1 MPDLKQSLRDFV
13 ATSNSGKYS
22 TEEELLSKFPEL
34 QGYDIQ
40 SLKDFVATSNSG
52 KYGTEEEVLSKF
64 PEFGLTS
71 EDPLKKKEQ
80 TQLPTQGNVS
90 GTMGL
95 PSESTSSGSL
105 KPFNKN
111 ALLAKGLKQTTIAT
125 PLESAPQN
133 RKETEDIANLRT
145 PTNLTSLQAINNAA
159 QEKVRVEK
167 EKLDLRNQ
175 IFTYQTLNPET
186 KGGGYAAL
194 ENIILDPNQSE
205 EKKLAAQKQKETV
218 DKYFELK
225 DKTKSIN
232 ARIDK
237 DETTRQKGLEERYS
251 SLQNT
256 QELAR
261 KYTLKA
267 LTGTASILDAI
278 GFDGQEDSFDLDKLK
293 FKFDKEQE
301 GEYSGD
307 SEAISE
313 EKKQNIKK
321 INAFADSLIN
331 QETPKGWEKL
341 FEGEWSLGRAGYV
354 TSQAIGQLLPT
365 VAAGFLGGGGGL
377 TTIVGAGL
385 SYEESY
391 NTFEKAG
398 LTDRQS
404 EIASV
409 ALSIPLGILEK
420 MGISDIVTKPVFKLM
435 LKETTA
441 EVIAQLAKKELT
453 NKGLFEAVKNTFGQK
468 IKEYG
473 KDLFISG
480 IKEPLTEIEQAL
492 LSEAAGQTAEA
503 ITGKDSNKDQTMAQY
518 LKELGLKV
526 SEEGFYGLV
535 GGVGMSAVTSAVQNQ
550 ANPTAYG
557 RALELKDDALMSDF
571 KKQLDRE
578 VKKGI
583 ITQEQ
588 AVTAVENVHKIQAAD
603 NQIPSTIE
611 GNERRSMTATLIQ
624 IKQALKNEI
633 EGKDK
638 SLTGPTQAA
647 IADIDV
653 KLNEIA
659 TGEDTKIEQVA
670 PKGEGI
676 LANPET
682 TTAAL
687 EALPLEEKTTATFKD
702 TNGDTV
708 SILGNEKKLSDL
720 FHEAQSTP
728 EDNRTEF
735 QQSIIDTVEVSL
747 KTPLDLE
754 TEVSRLE
761 SEFGLDKQTITE
773 ADIAVSQLSDN
784 EQVTETV
791 TSLDDVP
798 VQFRDRVTVNK
809 TEGTPKRKRFFGI
822 PYGKEVKGQTKETYT
837 YTATGK
843 EIKSAY
849 AATKQQVGAAPTTDT
864 GVSATN
870 KSSLDNLKSKTTDA
884 VKLKVVESAQKAIK
898 TLQSVMPNFDI
909 VVHEDEGSY
918 NAAVEKTGGK
928 QNTKGNFNAVK
939 NADGTYSGRI
949 DINLSRAS
957 TTTVAHEVAHGIMLQ
972 AFGDK
977 PALFKEFRNKIS
989 TVLKQSTNQKLIAFA
1004 DQYKTDV
1011 TYEEY
1016 LAELTGLLEQE
1027 QANISPTTLQ
1037 RIAAIINKLVS
1048 TLSAGQVKVFED
1060 LKNTKDVIDFFS
1072 NVSQAIKGGEAIQFL
1087 NETQAYGEGLA
1098 IKVPSDFVATKS
1110 KKLSA
1115 KSQIGDY
1122 VIPSEYVGKDEFD
1135 VLKLGEVPVKN
1146 LTDLIKQYEG
1156 RVVIITS
1163 DATGYG
1169 VDSDNEP
1176 ILGGYGFANN
1186 AKNIE
1191 DGIGFASLGVGTVKG
1206 AYTAAEKAYGQGKTL
1221 VLIMIQPPH
1230 TTINNSYGAKY
1241 LMRAMQQLGT
1251 LSPKKLA
1258 EAKESIKNFIN
1269 NSKAMQDELKAEE
1282 EAAEEEALAI
1292 KEAKEKGEEIKKSEA
1307 GAKRRTSKVELFKL
1321 IDSIQPNSNLKELTD
1336 AYLNCTTFNT
1346 RKYIGMGV
1354 LSEHKDV
1361 QTNEKTTKS
1370 KLLFR
1375 EVGATIY
1382 DFLKEYG
1389 DQSFLTED
1397 MMLNNVG
1404 GFTVGGFELDVTSVE
1419 EREKLIEEIQT
1430 KGILHPLFN
1439 GKLPGTNH
1447 FILDG
1452 VYDVQEN
1459 FGEFA
1464 RPEKGIDMSTQLDK
1478 VTAKERKAWFD
1489 EFITKKDATTTSG
1502 IGIDRAKFKKEYRK
1516 LPKKEL
1522 KEEYFI
1528 DKVKPSFQN
1537 GLENIVR
1544 DKMSRKYFEKLANGN
1559 KDKLNSFYLA
1569 KNRDVDPSKRT
1580 YSMLSASNKVDFKDT
1595 YLAPRG
1601 LLKDVATHVPT
1612 KVAGGIGFIPQE
1624 GAAERMAQTE
1634 FKKSEKLTQQKNDKE
1649 NNAGVQSNLG
1659 KGQESKQAKSNKGAG
1674 KEKTSTGRN
1683 VQAYEEEVTALE
1695 QSFPINK
1702 SQVDAWHGSPHLFDK
1717 FTTEKIGTGE
1727 GAQAFGWGLYFTD
1740 VRAIAKNYADKLSSS
1755 RITIDGIA
1763 AKVPMDPLFFAAA
1776 NEVARVGYEK
1786 AVENNKYDLKYSYNK
1801 EEIEQ
1806 INKYTE
1812 ELKNKKVEYKKQGL
1826 LYNVT
1831 VHQGKTPEQYNW
1843 LEWDKP
1849 LTNDQRNKII
1859 KAIENKNFNTR
1870 TTFGNPL
1877 EVVDRT
1883 DTKGIDVYKSLA
1895 FEFGDKKASLLLL
1908 ENGIDG
1914 VKYPTESISR
1924 GTTSDTAR
1932 GSNYVVFD
1940 ENAVTVNAI
1949 NKSQEDAVKTID
1961 RMVRDARGQGFSEE
1975 AIAIFLER
1983 NGFTAQEIEAVMD
1996 TELGASKQM
2005 VLSEETMPG
2014 FDKMMAAINRAIKKD
2029 KALTT
2034 VPNKDILSRIMKYL
2048 AKQDTYKNATDIQ
2061 KEKLVRDINKIIGI
2075 REKVVK
2081 NLSTTLEQFERY
2093 EKAFGIDVTLGNIVD
2108 PNNITM
2114 TEKELLI
2121 KQIKDYARGARDVK
2135 AAWVKASAELTKD
2148 IKNMMKTGKISVKQA
2163 ASIVRRFGAVNV
2175 FSEKSIGKF
2184 VDYMTKVFNDAEY
2197 VNQLS
2202 IAQKTKKAIASLS
2215 KNQDRNAN
2223 LRELGKKFT
2232 EIDPSMVDDI
2242 YKYNTVAAAIYE
2254 AIYGSKLTSQGPK
2267 FAQTINIES
2276 VSKYVDEMVES
2287 QNKKLLDEKIAEI
2300 QELLGIDA
2308 SKFTPQE
2315 IKALLEN
2322 TQTIKKSNEVAI
2334 KDSIKKMFGI
2344 YSTLIKE
2351 TISRGTDLFTGE
2363 PRNFTKQQKE
2373 LIGRFMAM
2381 DLNNLNAKQSL
2392 AAVDSLINFFQNDS
2406 TAKMEAVL
2414 SDYTAMENTKTL
2426 IDKNIK
2432 SLRLN
2437 KWFSDDFGKLLAEQT
2452 YNLPMLFERM
2462 FKGVGRGA
2470 YVQKMS
2476 GLTKLINKKSLA
2488 VSESNAIVE
2497 EYVSQFYKKE
2507 ANGEAFNTSENNV
2520 ERGIAAF
2527 MMRTFVGSEEKMQ
2540 TEFDRRKKLVEQ
2552 TIDVLSKGNDE
2563 EKVKGELYQKV
2574 YEKFKKAENIQDVM
2588 DATDKVN
2595 LEAIQFW
2602 QNAWGDKFDKLAD
2615 VSLNVYN
2622 KVLNKELNYIP
2633 DNLRKLASN
2642 SKTTDLQSTAA
2653 MNESSFHHN
2662 NNSLYDTEAGVLQ
2675 TPSYPTELPTDDK
2688 NNRTNRVVDFSFDSN
2703 NANSMYDALVDV
2715 NTAAAVRQVDTF
2727 INGDDFNKIFN
2738 MEDGEMLK
2746 DRIEGYVRNIRS
2758 RNIYSQDEFSKFAK
2772 ALNKVAA
2779 IGVGQALAGP
2789 TQTLK
2794 QVIPVA
2800 FNTLVNAQNLDVIS
2814 SLNSD
2819 FQTWLGESGYAIGTR
2834 GVKSQAD
2841 IESLNKLIKEDAK
2854 TGGKKTL
2861 ELVLKA
2867 NEWWLQTFL
2876 VSPDVYIAK
2885 ASWKSYYEKYLKDN
2899 GLYKTVE
2906 TIRTDSG
2913 FREIETKGIDY
2924 SSHTLN
2930 EDAADYAQ
2938 RMVDRQQNVSDAD
2951 LNGFLFTN
2959 KEASRQILVKIFMPF
2974 ANFRMNQAA
2983 RLGSDINVLTSKTS
2997 TVEDRRTAAL
3007 SLSGFAVE
3015 MAVFKMLSGGLV
3027 YLFGSLTKWLMDD
3040 DENKE
3045 ERKKRKES
3053 IIKGQAT
3060 SAVADI
3066 LSPAPLLDPIL
3077 QYGAAYALAQTQRM
3091 LKTKEKDVVSLY
3103 EPKVKT
3109 IAEQYGLF
3117 GIPLIRAAQLGEM
3130 TMLAYN
3136 GIYKDEY
3143 GRERKISKNDQEL
3156 IGNMIPLALLTN
3168 IGLAPVEVNTVMRNT
3183 IKFAKKGSKTIK
3195 SVDRE
3200 KSNDYGIYDTKE
3212 DLKKYDPILYEE
3224 KFGKNSENYLEN
3236 EEERKAKKEE
3246 RDLKR
3251 AEKDAKYGYVPKAK
3265 P

>member
-1 MPDLKQSLRDFV
+1 M
-13 ATSNSGKYS
+13 
-22 TEEELLSKFPEL
+22 
-34 QGYDIQ
+34 
-40 SLKDFVATSNSG
+40 
-52 KYGTEEEVLSKF
+52 
-64 PEFGLTS
+64 
-71 EDPLKKKEQ
+71 
-80 TQLPTQGNVS
+80 
-90 GTMGL
+90 
-95 PSESTSSGSL
+95 
-105 KPFNKN
+105 
-111 ALLAKGLKQTTIAT
+111 
-125 PLESAPQN
+125 
-133 RKETEDIANLRT
+133 
-145 PTNLTSLQAINNAA
+145 
-159 QEKVRVEK
+159 
-167 EKLDLRNQ
+167 
-175 IFTYQTLNPET
+175 
-186 KGGGYAAL
+186 
-194 ENIILDPNQSE
+194 
-205 EKKLAAQKQKETV
+205 
-218 DKYFELK
+218 
-225 DKTKSIN
+225 
-232 ARIDK
+232 
-237 DETTRQKGLEERYS
+237 
-251 SLQNT
+251 
-256 QELAR
+256 
-261 KYTLKA
+261 
-267 LTGTASILDAI
+267 
-278 GFDGQEDSFDLDKLK
+278 
-293 FKFDKEQE
+293 
-301 GEYSGD
+301 
-307 SEAISE
+307 
-313 EKKQNIKK
+313 
-321 INAFADSLIN
+321 
-331 QETPKGWEKL
+331 
-341 FEGEWSLGRAGYV
+341 
-354 TSQAIGQLLPT
+354 
-365 VAAGFLGGGGGL
+365 
-377 TTIVGAGL
+377 
-385 SYEESY
+385 
-391 NTFEKAG
+391 
-398 LTDRQS
+398 
-404 EIASV
+404 
-409 ALSIPLGILEK
+409 
-420 MGISDIVTKPVFKLM
+420 
-435 LKETTA
+435 
-441 EVIAQLAKKELT
+441 
-453 NKGLFEAVKNTFGQK
+453 
-468 IKEYG
+468 
-473 KDLFISG
+473 
-480 IKEPLTEIEQAL
+480 
-492 LSEAAGQTAEA
+492 
-503 ITGKDSNKDQTMAQY
+503 
-518 LKELGLKV
+518 
-526 SEEGFYGLV
+526 
-535 GGVGMSAVTSAVQNQ
+535 
-550 ANPTAYG
+550 
-557 RALELKDDALMSDF
+557 
-571 KKQLDRE
+571 
-578 VKKGI
+578 
-583 ITQEQ
+583 
-588 AVTAVENVHKIQAAD
+588 
-603 NQIPSTIE
+603 
-611 GNERRSMTATLIQ
+611 
-624 IKQALKNEI
+624 
-633 EGKDK
+633 
-638 SLTGPTQAA
+638 
-647 IADIDV
+647 
-653 KLNEIA
+653 
-659 TGEDTKIEQVA
+659 
-670 PKGEGI
+670 
-676 LANPET
+676 
-682 TTAAL
+682 
-687 EALPLEEKTTATFKD
+687 
-702 TNGDTV
+702 
-708 SILGNEKKLSDL
+708 
-720 FHEAQSTP
+720 
-728 EDNRTEF
+728 
-735 QQSIIDTVEVSL
+735 
-747 KTPLDLE
+747 
-754 TEVSRLE
+754 
-761 SEFGLDKQTITE
+761 
-773 ADIAVSQLSDN
+773 
-784 EQVTETV
+784 
-791 TSLDDVP
+791 
-798 VQFRDRVTVNK
+798 
-809 TEGTPKRKRFFGI
+809 
-822 PYGKEVKGQTKETYT
+822 
-837 YTATGK
+837 
-843 EIKSAY
+843 
-849 AATKQQVGAAPTTDT
+849 
-864 GVSATN
+864 
-870 KSSLDNLKSKTTDA
+870 
-884 VKLKVVESAQKAIK
+884 
-898 TLQSVMPNFDI
+898 
-909 VVHEDEGSY
+909 
-918 NAAVEKTGGK
+918 
-928 QNTKGNFNAVK
+928 
-939 NADGTYSGRI
+939 
-949 DINLSRAS
+949 
-957 TTTVAHEVAHGIMLQ
+957 
-972 AFGDK
+972 
-977 PALFKEFRNKIS
+977 
-989 TVLKQSTNQKLIAFA
+989 
-1004 DQYKTDV
+1004 
-1011 TYEEY
+1011 
-1016 LAELTGLLEQE
+1016 
-1027 QANISPTTLQ
+1027 
-1037 RIAAIINKLVS
+1037 
-1048 TLSAGQVKVFED
+1048 
-1060 LKNTKDVIDFFS
+1060 
-1072 NVSQAIKGGEAIQFL
+1072 
-1087 NETQAYGEGLA
+1087 
-1098 IKVPSDFVATKS
+1098 
-1110 KKLSA
+1110 
-1115 KSQIGDY
+1115 
-1122 VIPSEYVGKDEFD
+1122 
-1135 VLKLGEVPVKN
+1135 
-1146 LTDLIKQYEG
+1146 
-1156 RVVIITS
+1156 
-1163 DATGYG
+1163 
-1169 VDSDNEP
+1169 
-1176 ILGGYGFANN
+1176 
-1186 AKNIE
+1186 
-1191 DGIGFASLGVGTVKG
+1191 
-1206 AYTAAEKAYGQGKTL
+1206 
-1221 VLIMIQPPH
+1221 
-1230 TTINNSYGAKY
+1230 
-1241 LMRAMQQLGT
+1241 
-1251 LSPKKLA
+1251 
-1258 EAKESIKNFIN
+1258 
-1269 NSKAMQDELKAEE
+1269 
-1282 EAAEEEALAI
+1282 
-1292 KEAKEKGEEIKKSEA
+1292 
-1307 GAKRRTSKVELFKL
+1307 
-1321 IDSIQPNSNLKELTD
+1321 
-1336 AYLNCTTFNT
+1336 
-1346 RKYIGMGV
+1346 
-1354 LSEHKDV
+1354 
-1361 QTNEKTTKS
+1361 
-1370 KLLFR
+1370 
-1375 EVGATIY
+1375 
-1382 DFLKEYG
+1382 
-1389 DQSFLTED
+1389 
-1397 MMLNNVG
+1397 
-1404 GFTVGGFELDVTSVE
+1404 
-1419 EREKLIEEIQT
+1419 
-1430 KGILHPLFN
+1430 
-1439 GKLPGTNH
+1439 
-1447 FILDG
+1447 
-1452 VYDVQEN
+1452 
-1459 FGEFA
+1459 
-1464 RPEKGIDMSTQLDK
+1464 
-1478 VTAKERKAWFD
+1478 
-1489 EFITKKDATTTSG
+1489 
-1502 IGIDRAKFKKEYRK
+1502 
-1516 LPKKEL
+1516 
-1522 KEEYFI
+1522 
-1528 DKVKPSFQN
+1528 
-1537 GLENIVR
+1537 
-1544 DKMSRKYFEKLANGN
+1544 
-1559 KDKLNSFYLA
+1559 
-1569 KNRDVDPSKRT
+1569 
-1580 YSMLSASNKVDFKDT
+1580 
-1595 YLAPRG
+1595 
-1601 LLKDVATHVPT
+1601 
-1612 KVAGGIGFIPQE
+1612 
-1624 GAAERMAQTE
+1624 
-1634 FKKSEKLTQQKNDKE
+1634 
-1649 NNAGVQSNLG
+1649 
-1659 KGQESKQAKSNKGAG
+1659 
-1674 KEKTSTGRN
+1674 
-1683 VQAYEEEVTALE
+1683 
-1695 QSFPINK
+1695 
-1702 SQVDAWHGSPHLFDK
+1702 
-1717 FTTEKIGTGE
+1717 
-1727 GAQAFGWGLYFTD
+1727 
-1740 VRAIAKNYADKLSSS
+1740 
-1755 RITIDGIA
+1755 
-1763 AKVPMDPLFFAAA
+1763 
-1776 NEVARVGYEK
+1776 
-1786 AVENNKYDLKYSYNK
+1786 
-1801 EEIEQ
+1801 
-1806 INKYTE
+1806 
-1812 ELKNKKVEYKKQGL
+1812 
-1826 LYNVT
+1826 
-1831 VHQGKTPEQYNW
+1831 
-1843 LEWDKP
+1843 
-1849 LTNDQRNKII
+1849 
-1859 KAIENKNFNTR
+1859 
-1870 TTFGNPL
+1870 
-1877 EVVDRT
+1877 
-1883 DTKGIDVYKSLA
+1883 
-1895 FEFGDKKASLLLL
+1895 
-1908 ENGIDG
+1908 
-1914 VKYPTESISR
+1914 
-1924 GTTSDTAR
+1924 
-1932 GSNYVVFD
+1932 VFD

-1949 NKSQEDAVKTID
+1949 NKSQVDAVKTID

-2075 REKVVK
+2075 REKAVK

-2414 SDYTAMENTKTL
+2414 SDYAAMENTKIL

-2437 KWFSDDFGKLLAEQT
+2437 KWFSDDFGKFLAEQT
-2452 YNLPMLFERM
+2452 YNLPMVFERM

-2488 VSESNAIVE
+2488 VSESNVITE
-2497 EYVSQFYKKE
+2497 NYVNQFYKQE

-2574 YEKFKKAENIQDVM
+2574 YDKIFSVAKNPLNPNQVSGTEPQNAKEIAERI
-2588 DATDKVN
+2588 DKVN

-2642 SKTTDLQSTAA
+2642 SKTTDLQKTAA

-2746 DRIEGYVRNIRS
+2746 NRIEGYVRNIRS

-2779 IGVGQALAGP
+2779 IGVGQALGGP

-2800 FNTLVNAQNLDVIS
+2800 FNTLVNAQDLDISS

-2819 FQTWLGESGYAIGTR
+2819 FQTWLGESGYAIGSR

-2861 ELVLKA
+2861 ELVLKV

-2885 ASWKSYYEKYLKDN
+2885 ASWKSYYEKSLRQQGID
-2899 GLYKTVE
+2899 
-2906 TIRTDSG
+2906 
-2913 FREIETKGIDY
+2913 TKNLDY
-2924 SSHTLN
+2924 SSHSLN

-2951 LNGFLFTN
+2951 LNGFLFTD

-3045 ERKKRKES
+3045 ERKKRRES

-3060 SAVADI
+3060 SAVVDI
-3066 LSPAPLLDPIL
+3066 LSPAPILDPIL

-3103 EPKVKT
+3103 EPKAKT

-3136 GIYKDEY
+3136 GIYKDDY

-3265 P
+3265 PY

>member
-1 MPDLKQSLRDFV
+1 MNEKYITDLYSQLGGEEKFGSFEKFKELMV
-13 ATSNSGKYS
+13 SNPNYR
-22 TEEELLSKFPEL
+22 
-34 QGYDIQ
+34 
-40 SLKDFVATSNSG
+40 KDFHSTFGESTLGSFDAFDKLVG
-52 KYGTEEEVLSKF
+52 GTTTV
-64 PEFGLTS
+64 
-71 EDPLKKKEQ
+71 DPLKKKEQ

-95 PSESTSSGSL
+95 PSESTSSVSP
-105 KPFNKN
+105 KPFDKN
-111 ALLAKGLKQTTIAT
+111 ALLSKELKKTTIAT

-133 RKETEDIANLRT
+133 RQESEDIANLRM
-145 PTNLTSLQAINNAA
+145 PTNLTSLQAINAAA
-159 QEKVRVEK
+159 QDRLKAEK

-175 IFTYQTLNPET
+175 IVTYQSLNPET

-218 DKYFELK
+218 DKYFELSE
-225 DKTKSIN
+225 KTKALN

-237 DETTRQKGLEERYS
+237 DETTRQKALEERYS
-251 SLQNT
+251 SYKNT
-256 QELAR
+256 IELASS
-261 KYTLKA
+261 TSLKMIA
-267 LTGTASILDAI
+267 GTASLLTTL
-278 GFDGQEDSFDLDKLK
+278 GFYGDPESMDEEELATAKSQQ
-293 FKFDKEQE
+293 KE
-301 GEYSGD
+301 
-307 SEAISE
+307 
-313 EKKQNIKK
+313 NLKK
-321 INAFADSLIN
+321 ISDYADSLIT
-331 QETPKGWEKL
+331 QETPKDWQKL
-341 FEGEWSLGRAGYV
+341 FEGEWNANRVGYV
-354 TSQAIGQLLPT
+354 VSQALGQVVPT
-365 VAAGFLGGGGGL
+365 VAAGLITGGAA
-377 TTIVGAGL
+377 TIGGAGL
-385 SYEESY
+385 AYDESY
-391 NTFEKAG
+391 DMFKKAG
-398 LTDRQS
+398 LSERQA
-404 EIASV
+404 EIAAV
-409 ALSIPLGILEK
+409 GLSIPLGMLEE
-420 MGISDIVTKPVFKLM
+420 MGISDLVTKPAFKLL
-435 LKETTA
+435 LKETTKD
-441 EVIAQLAKKELT
+441 VITKLATKELT
-453 NKGLFEAVKNTFGQK
+453 EASLFSYVKSTMGQK

-473 KDLFISG
+473 KDLIISG
-480 IKEPLTEIEQAL
+480 VKEPLTEIEQAL

-503 ITGKDSNKDQTMAQY
+503 ITGKDSNKDQTMEQY

-535 GGVGMSAVTSAVQNQ
+535 GGVGISAVTSAVQNR

-557 RALELKDDALMSDF
+557 RALELKDDALMGEF

-588 AVTAVENVHKIQAAD
+588 ANTAIENVHNIQVAD

-611 GNERRSMTATLIQ
+611 GNERRSMTASLIQ

-647 IADIDV
+647 IDDIDV

-659 TGEDTKIEQVA
+659 TGQETQTEEVVGKTEEVVA
-670 PKGEGI
+670 KTEGI
-676 LANPET
+676 LSTPEAT
-682 TTAAL
+682 TNAL
-687 EALPLEEKTTATFKD
+687 EALPLEEKTTTTFKD
-702 TNGDTV
+702 ANGDTV
-708 SILGNEKKLSDL
+708 SVLGNEKKLADL
-720 FHEAQSTP
+720 FHEAQATP
-728 EDNRTEF
+728 EDNRTKF

-761 SEFGLDKQTITE
+761 SEFGLDRETITE
-773 ADIAVSQLSDN
+773 ADTTISQLSDN

-798 VQFRDRVTVNK
+798 VEFRDRVTVNQ
-809 TEGTPKRKRFFGI
+809 TEGTPRRKQFFGI
-822 PYGKEVKGQTKETYT
+822 PYGKEIKGKTKETYT

-849 AATKQQVGAAPTTDT
+849 AATKQRVGAAPTTDT

-870 KSSLDNLKSKTTDA
+870 KSSLDNIKAKTTDA

-909 VVHEDEGSY
+909 IVHEDEGSY

-957 TTTVAHEVAHGIMLQ
+957 TTTVAHEVAHGIMLK

-977 PALFKEFRNKIS
+977 PALFKDFRDKIS
-989 TVLKQSTNQKLIAFA
+989 TVLKQSTNDKLIAFA

-1037 RIAAIINKLVS
+1037 KIAAIINKIVA

-1122 VIPSEYVGKDEFD
+1122 VIPSKYVGKDEFD

-1146 LTDLIKQYEG
+1146 LTDLIKEYNG

-1241 LMRAMQQLGT
+1241 LMRAMQQLGA
-1251 LSPKKLA
+1251 LSPEKLA

-1269 NSKAMQDELKAEE
+1269 NSSAINKELKAEAE
-1282 EAAEEEALAI
+1282 AAAAEEEAIKKA
-1292 KEAKEKGEEIKKSEA
+1292 KEAGEEVKKSEA
-1307 GAKRRTSKVELFKL
+1307 GAKRRTSKTELFKV
-1321 IDSIQPNSNLKELTD
+1321 IDSIQPTVNDKAKNAAILKELTD

-1354 LSEHKDV
+1354 LSEHKGV

-1419 EREKLIEEIQT
+1419 EREKLIEEIQS
-1430 KGILHPLFN
+1430 KGIIHPLFN

-1459 FGEFA
+1459 FSEFA

-1478 VTAKERKAWFD
+1478 VTAKERKALFN
-1489 EFITKKDATTTSG
+1489 EFISKKDAKTPSG
-1502 IGIDRAKFKKEYRK
+1502 IGIDKDKFKKEFKK

-1522 KEEYFI
+1522 KEEYFT
-1528 DKVKPSFQN
+1528 DEAKQSFQN

-1544 DKMSRKYFEKLANGN
+1544 DKMARKYFEKLANGN
-1559 KDKLNSFYLA
+1559 KAKLDKFYESE
-1569 KNRDVDPSKRT
+1569 NRSVDPSKRT
-1580 YSMLSASNKVDFKDT
+1580 YSMLSGKSKVDFKET
-1595 YLAPRG
+1595 YLAPKG
-1601 LLKDVATHVPT
+1601 LLKDVVTHVPT

-1649 NNAGVQSNLG
+1649 NIAGVQGDLG
-1659 KGQESKQAKSNKGAG
+1659 KGKESKQAKSNKGAG
-1674 KEKTSTGRN
+1674 KEKTSTSGD
-1683 VQAYEEEVTALE
+1683 VQAYEKEVTEIE
-1695 QSFPINK
+1695 QAFPINK
-1702 SQVDAWHGSPHLFDK
+1702 SQVD
-1717 FTTEKIGTGE
+1717 
-1727 GAQAFGWGLYFTD
+1727 
-1740 VRAIAKNYADKLSSS
+1740 
-1755 RITIDGIA
+1755 
-1763 AKVPMDPLFFAAA
+1763 
-1776 NEVARVGYEK
+1776 NE
-1786 AVENNKYDLKYSYNK
+1786 
-1801 EEIEQ
+1801 
-1806 INKYTE
+1806 
-1812 ELKNKKVEYKKQGL
+1812 
-1826 LYNVT
+1826 
-1831 VHQGKTPEQYNW
+1831 
-1843 LEWDKP
+1843 
-1849 LTNDQRNKII
+1849 
-1859 KAIENKNFNTR
+1859 
-1870 TTFGNPL
+1870 
-1877 EVVDRT
+1877 
-1883 DTKGIDVYKSLA
+1883 
-1895 FEFGDKKASLLLL
+1895 
-1908 ENGIDG
+1908 
-1914 VKYPTESISR
+1914 
-1924 GTTSDTAR
+1924 
-1932 GSNYVVFD
+1932 
-1940 ENAVTVNAI
+1940 
-1949 NKSQEDAVKTID
+1949 KTID

-1983 NGFTAQEIEAVMD
+1983 KGFTAPEIEAVMA

-2014 FDKMMAAINRAIKKD
+2014 FDKMMAAINKAIKKD

-2048 AKQDTYKNATDIQ
+2048 AKQDTYKNATDVQ
-2061 KEKLVRDINKIIGI
+2061 REKLVRDIRKTIGI
-2075 REKVVK
+2075 REKAVK

-2093 EKAFGIDVTLGNIVD
+2093 ESAFGIDVTLGNIVD

-2148 IKNMMKTGKISVKQA
+2148 IKKMMKTGKISVRQA
-2163 ASIVRRFGAVNV
+2163 ASIVRRFSAVNV

-2184 VDYMTKVFNDAEY
+2184 VDYMTKVFADAEY
-2197 VNQLS
+2197 SNQLS
-2202 IAQKTKKAIASLS
+2202 IAQKTKKNIASLS
-2215 KNQDRNAN
+2215 KNQDKNAN

-2242 YKYNTVAAAIYE
+2242 YKYNTVAAAVYE
-2254 AIYGSKLTSQGPK
+2254 AIKGSTLPSGGPK

-2276 VSKYVDEMVES
+2276 VSKYVDEMIES

-2315 IKALLEN
+2315 IKALLED
-2322 TQTIKKSNEVAI
+2322 TKKIKKSDEVAI

-2363 PRNFTKQQKE
+2363 PRNFTNQQKE
-2373 LIGRFMAM
+2373 LINRFMAM
-2381 DLNNLNAKQSL
+2381 DLNLLSAKESL
-2392 AAVDSLINFFQNDS
+2392 SAVDSLINFFQNDS

-2414 SDYTAMENTKTL
+2414 SDYEAMKNTKIL
-2426 IDKNIK
+2426 IDKKIK
-2432 SLRLN
+2432 SYKLS
-2437 KWFSDDFGKLLAEQT
+2437 KWFSENFGEFLAEQT
-2452 YNLPMLFERM
+2452 YNMPMLFERM
-2462 FKGVGRGA
+2462 FNGVTRGA

-2488 VSESNAIVE
+2488 VAESNVIVE
-2497 EYVSQFYKKE
+2497 DYVSQFYKRK
-2507 ANGEAFNTSENNV
+2507 ANGENFNTSENNV

-2527 MMRTFVGSEEKMQ
+2527 MMRTLVGSEEKMQ
-2540 TEFDRRKKLVEQ
+2540 TEFNRRKGLVEE

-2563 EKVKGELYQKV
+2563 ERNKAELYEKV
-2574 YEKFKKAENIQDVM
+2574 YEKFKKAKNIQDVM
-2588 DATDKVN
+2588 DATDAVN

-2633 DNLRKLASN
+2633 DNLRKLKSN
-2642 SKTTDLQSTAA
+2642 STTTDLQNTAA

-2675 TPSYPTELPTDDK
+2675 TPSYPTELPTNDK

-2727 INGDDFNKIFN
+2727 LNGDDFNKIFDI
-2738 MEDGEMLK
+2738 EGGEVLK
-2746 DRIEGYVRNIRS
+2746 RRIEDYVRNIRS
-2758 RNIYSQDEFSKFAK
+2758 RNIYSEDEFSKFAK
-2772 ALNKVAA
+2772 ALNKVSA

-2800 FNTLVNAQNLDVIS
+2800 FNTLINAQDLDISS

-2819 FQTWLGESGYAIGTR
+2819 FQNWLSASGYAIGSR
-2834 GVKSQAD
+2834 GVKSQGD

-2854 TGGKKTL
+2854 TGGKKAL
-2861 ELVLKA
+2861 DLVLRA

-2885 ASWKSYYEKYLKDN
+2885 ASWKSYYEKNL
-2899 GLYKTVE
+2899 
-2906 TIRTDSG
+2906 RQQ
-2913 FREIETKGIDY
+2913 GIDTKNLDY
-2924 SSHTLN
+2924 STHTLN

-2951 LNGFLFTN
+2951 LNGKLFTN
-2959 KEASRQILVKIFMPF
+2959 KEAGRQMLVKIFMPF

-2997 TVEDRRTAAL
+2997 TTEDRSIAAL
-3007 SLSGFAVE
+3007 SLTGFAVE
-3015 MAVFKMLSGGLV
+3015 MAVFKMLSAGLA
-3027 YLFGSLTKWLMDD
+3027 YTFGSLTKMFMDD
-3040 DENKE
+3040 DEKKE
-3045 ERKKRKES
+3045 EEKKRRES
-3053 IIKGQAT
+3053 IIKGQTT
-3060 SAVADI
+3060 SAITDV
-3066 LSPAPLLDPIL
+3066 LSPLPLLDPIF
-3077 QYGAAYALAQTQRM
+3077 QYGSAYVLEQTQKM
-3091 LKTKEKDVVSLY
+3091 IGTKEKDLVSLY
-3103 EPKVKT
+3103 KPKAKD
-3109 IAEQYGLF
+3109 IAEQFGLF

-3136 GIYKDEY
+3136 GTYTDEY
-3143 GRERKISKNDQEL
+3143 GREKKISKDDQKFIGSL
-3156 IGNMIPLALLTN
+3156 IPIALMTN
-3168 IGLAPVEVNTVMRNT
+3168 LGLAPVEANTVIRNT
-3183 IKFAKKGSKTIK
+3183 IKFAKKGSKTTK
-3195 SVDRE
+3195 SIEKE
-3200 KSNDYGIYDTKE
+3200 KSSDYGIYDTKE
-3212 DLKKYDPILYEE
+3212 DLKRYDPILYEE

-3251 AEKDAKYGYVPKAK
+3251 AEKDAEYGYIPKEK
-3265 P
+3265 

>member
-105 KPFNKN
+105 KPFDKN

-159 QEKVRVEK
+159 QERLKAEK

-218 DKYFELK
+218 DKYFQLSE
-225 DKTKSIN
+225 KTKALN

-237 DETTRQKGLEERYS
+237 DETTRLKGLDERYRS
-251 SLQNT
+251 YRNT
-256 QELAR
+256 TESF
-261 KYTLKA
+261 KSYGIKGV
-267 LTGTASILDAI
+267 TGFMGMLNAI
-278 GFDGQEDSFDLDKLK
+278 GGQEDEFNYDK
-293 FKFDKEQE
+293 FKSILKS
-301 GEYSGD
+301 Y
-307 SEAISE
+307 AIESSITLSPE
-313 EKKQNIKK
+313 EKEKLRKDNEYNDDGSLDEEVRTQKREKLAVVNK
-321 INAFADSLIN
+321 FADSLIT
-331 QETPKGWEKL
+331 QETPKNWQKL
-341 FEGEWSLGRAGYV
+341 FEGEWSANRVGYV
-354 TSQAIGQLLPT
+354 ISQAFGQVLPT
-365 VAAGFLGGGGGL
+365 VAAGFLGGGTGAVAAGAA
-377 TTIVGAGL
+377 GAGMA
-385 SYEESY
+385 YNESFDM
-391 NTFEKAG
+391 FEKAG
-398 LTDRQS
+398 LTTRQS
-404 EIASV
+404 ELAAT
-409 ALSIPLGILEK
+409 ALSIPLGVLEA
-420 MGISDIVTKPVFKLM
+420 MGVSDLVTKPAFKLL
-435 LKETTA
+435 LKETTRD
-441 EVIAQLAKKELT
+441 VISKLATKELT
-453 NKGLFEAVKNTFGQK
+453 EASLFSYVKATMGQK

-473 KDLFISG
+473 KDLVMSG
-480 IKEPLTEIEQAL
+480 VKEPLTEIEQAL

-503 ITGKDSNKDQTMAQY
+503 YTGKDSNKDQTMAQY

-535 GGVGMSAVTSAVQNQ
+535 GGVGTSAVTSAVQNQ

-557 RALELKDDALMSDF
+557 RALELKDDALMSEF

-647 IADIDV
+647 IDDIDV

-659 TGEDTKIEQVA
+659 TGEDTKTEQVA

-676 LANPET
+676 LANTET

-773 ADIAVSQLSDN
+773 ADTAISQLSDN

-798 VQFRDRVTVNK
+798 VEFRDRVTVNQ
-809 TEGTPKRKRFFGI
+809 TEGTPKRKQFFGI
-822 PYGKEVKGQTKETYT
+822 KYGKEIKGQTKETYT

-849 AATKQQVGAAPTTDT
+849 AATKQRVGAAPTTDT

-870 KSSLDNLKSKTTDA
+870 KSSLDTLKAKTTDA

-989 TVLKQSTNQKLIAFA
+989 TVLKQSTNDKLIEFA

-1037 RIAAIINKLVS
+1037 RIAAIINKIVS

-1241 LMRAMQQLGT
+1241 LMRAMQQLGA
-1251 LSPKKLA
+1251 LSPEKLA
-1258 EAKESIKNFIN
+1258 EAKKSIKNFIN
-1269 NSKAMQDELKAEE
+1269 NSTSINKELKAEA
-1282 EAAEEEALAI
+1282 EAAEAEALAI
-1292 KEAKEKGEEIKKSEA
+1292 KKAKEKGEEVKKSEA
-1307 GAKRRTSKVELFKL
+1307 GAKRRTSKTELFKL
-1321 IDSIQPNSNLKELTD
+1321 IDSIQPDSNLKELTD

-1354 LSEHKDV
+1354 LSEHKGV

-1459 FGEFA
+1459 FSEFA

-1478 VTAKERKAWFD
+1478 VTAKERKIWFN
-1489 EFITKKDATTTSG
+1489 EFISKKDAKQKSG
-1502 IGIDRAKFKKEYRK
+1502 IGIDKDKFQKEFKK

-1522 KEEYFI
+1522 KEEYFT
-1528 DKVKPSFQN
+1528 DEAKQSFQN

-1559 KDKLNSFYLA
+1559 KAKLDKFYESE
-1569 KNRDVDPSKRT
+1569 NRSVDPSKRT
-1580 YSMLSASNKVDFKDT
+1580 YSMLSGKSKVDFKET
-1595 YLAPRG
+1595 YLAPKG
-1601 LLKDVATHVPT
+1601 LLKDVVTHVPT

-1659 KGQESKQAKSNKGAG
+1659 KGQESKQAKSNKSASS
-1674 KEKTSTGRN
+1674 KKISTSGD

-1702 SQVDAWHGSPHLFDK
+1702 SQV
-1717 FTTEKIGTGE
+1717 
-1727 GAQAFGWGLYFTD
+1727 
-1740 VRAIAKNYADKLSSS
+1740 
-1755 RITIDGIA
+1755 
-1763 AKVPMDPLFFAAA
+1763 
-1776 NEVARVGYEK
+1776 
-1786 AVENNKYDLKYSYNK
+1786 
-1801 EEIEQ
+1801 
-1806 INKYTE
+1806 
-1812 ELKNKKVEYKKQGL
+1812 
-1826 LYNVT
+1826 
-1831 VHQGKTPEQYNW
+1831 
-1843 LEWDKP
+1843 
-1849 LTNDQRNKII
+1849 
-1859 KAIENKNFNTR
+1859 
-1870 TTFGNPL
+1870 
-1877 EVVDRT
+1877 
-1883 DTKGIDVYKSLA
+1883 
-1895 FEFGDKKASLLLL
+1895 
-1908 ENGIDG
+1908 
-1914 VKYPTESISR
+1914 
-1924 GTTSDTAR
+1924 
-1932 GSNYVVFD
+1932 
-1940 ENAVTVNAI
+1940 
-1949 NKSQEDAVKTID
+1949 DAVKTID

-1983 NGFTAQEIEAVMD
+1983 NGFTAPEIEAVMAI
-1996 TELGASKQM
+1996 ELGASKQM

-2014 FDKMMAAINRAIKKD
+2014 FDKMMAAINKAIKKD

-2048 AKQDTYKNATDIQ
+2048 AKQDTYKNATDVQ
-2061 KEKLVRDINKIIGI
+2061 REKLVRDIRKTIGI
-2075 REKVVK
+2075 REKAVK
-2081 NLSTTLEQFERY
+2081 NLSTTLDKFERY
-2093 EKAFGIDVTLGNIVD
+2093 ESAFGIDVTLGNIVD

-2163 ASIVRRFGAVNV
+2163 ASIVRRFSAVNV

-2215 KNQDRNAN
+2215 RNQDRNAN
-2223 LRELGKKFT
+2223 LRELGKNFT

-2254 AIYGSKLTSQGPK
+2254 AIYGSKLTSEGPK

-2300 QELLGIDA
+2300 QELMGVDA

-2334 KDSIKKMFGI
+2334 KDSIKNMFGI

-2373 LIGRFMAM
+2373 LISRFMAM

-2414 SDYTAMENTKTL
+2414 SDYAAMENTKIL

-2437 KWFSDDFGKLLAEQT
+2437 KWFSDDFGKFLAEQT
-2452 YNLPMLFERM
+2452 YNLPMVFERM

-2488 VSESNAIVE
+2488 VSESNVITE
-2497 EYVSQFYKKE
+2497 NYVNQFYKQE

-2588 DATDKVN
+2588 DATDKIN

-2642 SKTTDLQSTAA
+2642 SKTTDLQKTAA

-2738 MEDGEMLK
+2738 MEDGKMLK

-2779 IGVGQALAGP
+2779 IGVGQALGGP

-2794 QVIPVA
+2794 QVIPGA
-2800 FNTLVNAQNLDVIS
+2800 FNTLVNAQDLDISS

-2819 FQTWLGESGYAIGTR
+2819 FQTWLGESGYAIGSR

-2841 IESLNKLIKEDAK
+2841 IDSLNKLIKEDAK

-2861 ELVLKA
+2861 ELVLKV

-2885 ASWKSYYEKYLKDN
+2885 ASWKSYYEKSLRQQGID
-2899 GLYKTVE
+2899 
-2906 TIRTDSG
+2906 
-2913 FREIETKGIDY
+2913 TKNLDY

-2951 LNGFLFTN
+2951 LNGFLFTD

-2997 TVEDRRTAAL
+2997 TVEDRRIAAL

-3045 ERKKRKES
+3045 ERKKRRES

-3060 SAVADI
+3060 SAVVDI
-3066 LSPAPLLDPIL
+3066 LSPAPILDPIL

-3091 LKTKEKDVVSLY
+3091 LKTKEKDVVALY
-3103 EPKVKT
+3103 EPKAKT

-3136 GIYKDEY
+3136 GIYEDDY

-3156 IGNMIPLALLTN
+3156 IRNMIPLALLTN

-3183 IKFAKKGSKTIK
+3183 IKFAKKGSKTTK

-3212 DLKKYDPILYEE
+3212 DLKRYDPILYEE
-3224 KFGKNSENYLEN
+3224 KFGKNSEDYIDN

-3251 AEKDAKYGYVPKAK
+3251 AEKDAKYGYVPKIK
-3265 P
+3265 